1 MPHADI
7 PEFMRALRER
17 EGVAAL
23 TLEFLILTAARTGE
37 VLGALWT
44 EIDFEERVWVVPAS
58 RMKASREHRVP
69 LSDRALTIL
78 SELKAARDGDFIFP
92 GQRRGKPLSNMALE
106 MVLRRMA
113 VEGVTVHGFR
123 SAFRDWCGDKTT
135 FSREIAEAALAHVI
149 GDKAEQAYRRGDA
162 LEKRRALMQA
172 WSNYCDP
179 NMSAKVVQLQR
190 KGDAQK

>member
-1 MPHADI
+1 
-7 PEFMRALRER
+7 
-17 EGVAAL
+17 
-23 TLEFLILTAARTGE
+23 
-37 VLGALWT
+37 
-44 EIDFEERVWVVPAS
+44 
-58 RMKASREHRVP
+58 
-69 LSDRALTIL
+69 
-78 SELKAARDGDFIFP
+78 
-92 GQRRGKPLSNMALE
+92 MALE